1 MLQSSS
7 FLQTDRSS
15 RYTARRGNAAV
26 RTILLV
32 GLIAVGVAW
41 AIFYR
46 PVRAGWFDNIDAGL
60 AEAQT
65 QEKPVFVLFTADWC
79 PPCQRMKREALSDPE
94 VMTALEDAF
103 VLVKVDLTERQG
115 PNSAV
120 AAKHGVGSIPTMIVY
135 EADGSRGESA
145 TGGQS
150 KEGLLALA
158 NRYQR
163 STDDS

>member
-1 MLQSSS
+1 MNSAPSLVIVSGHSG
-7 FLQTDRSS
+7 
-15 RYTARRGNAAV
+15 AG
-26 RTILLV
+26 RT
-32 GLIAVGVAW
+32 
-41 AIFYR
+41 
-46 PVRAGWFDNIDAGL
+46 
-60 AEAQT
+60 T
-65 QEKPVFVLFTADWC
+65 
-79 PPCQRMKREALSDPE
+79 